1 MFKKNLIL
9 ILVVVSALTISGAAA
24 YFSVYGLSKLFAG
37 AGISV
42 VIMASV
48 LEASKLITAF
58 ALHDRKDDLPKLVR
72 VYLSIAVAVLMIIT
86 SAGIYGFLSNAYQ
99 VTATANTIVEK
110 EVSII
115 NARVENL
122 DTRLSD
128 AQSER
133 ESIVNDINQLRQG
146 LSSGTQI
153 SYIDKESGERITTTS
168 SATRKSL
175 ENQLEDAVARR
186 DVVSSKIEDLSS
198 QIDSLKID
206 ILEKQSNNEA
216 AAELGPLIYLSKIT
230 GLEMDTVIN
239 YFILMII
246 FVFDPLA
253 ITLVISISY
262 LSNSSKNKVKNFA
275 IGVDNSIL
283 NEVFKTDKNSKE
295 EEIIN
300 TFNDIQK
307 TKPKTLKRK
316 PRLVNTKKNTEKTP
330 KTAPTK
336 KVAEK
341 NQTTNEK
348 KKK

>member
-9 ILVVVSALTISGAAA
+9 VLVILSALTISAAAA

-37 AGISV
+37 AGMSV

-48 LEASKLITAF
+48 LEVSKLITAF
-58 ALHDRKDDLPKLVR
+58 TLHDRKDDLPRLLR
-72 VYLSIAVAVLMIIT
+72 IYLSIAVAVLMIIT

-110 EVSII
+110 EVDVI

-128 AQSER
+128 AQTER

-146 LSSGTQI
+146 LSTGTQI

-175 ENQLEDAVARR
+175 EKQLEDAIKRR
-186 DVVSSKIEDLSS
+186 DIVSTKIEDISS
-198 QIDSLKID
+198 QIDSFKIN

-283 NEVFKTDKNSKE
+283 NDVYKTDTNTKE

-307 TKPKTLKRK
+307 NKAKSVKRK
-316 PRLVNTKKNTEKTP
+316 PRVSNTKKQNLETP
-330 KTAPTK
+330 KTKTAK

-341 NQTTNEK
+341 KPPTDEK